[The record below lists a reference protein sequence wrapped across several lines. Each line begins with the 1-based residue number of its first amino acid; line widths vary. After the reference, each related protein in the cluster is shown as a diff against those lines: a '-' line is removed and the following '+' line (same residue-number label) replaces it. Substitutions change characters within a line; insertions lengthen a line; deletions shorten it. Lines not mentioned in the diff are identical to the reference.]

1 MSRFFL
7 FLLFSLLIFRETFSQ
22 NRHALLIGINEYEA
36 KSTTPAVY
44 ANNRNNGS
52 SNWRNLEGCINDIQ
66 AVKQIIEVRYGFQKE
81 HIKTLLNAQAT
92 HQSIIEELRKLKE
105 KVKIGDVIFFY
116 YSGHG
121 SQVKN
126 SLSYDGTGKDQT
138 IVPSDFYDIR
148 NKELAKIFNEIM
160 DKIGDSGKLTVI
172 FDSCHS
178 GGIARGKLSNK
189 EPKTKDLPD
198 VDVDFKDASEYP
210 KIEDRGALVFSA
222 AQRDQPA
229 KETNDEAGEAIG
241 AFSYAFM
248 QALRVS
254 PINESA
260 ERLFMR
266 MNILLKAS
274 NLYQDPILGGNGVR
288 RKQGIFGENTE
299 LLKGKTIIPLIQ
311 AKSKREI
318 FLQGGIELA
327 LNVGTVLS
335 KIQTKDSVFIKI
347 LEVNGIGKSLAE
359 VIRGDFKNLSAGDL
373 FEVTQFSIPDKPN
386 LKVMIPSSNFSED
399 ELIVQTKDFIELSKN
414 GYFHVITD
422 PISEVPEVV
431 IQYHQNQWQ
440 INQAKNPTWEI
451 LPNLSTEVLKNKVSK
466 GSKILLQLPA
476 LKSLIQNIRLGN
488 NSVNNAIEIIKDPS
502 KADYTLIGI
511 MKDTL
516 KYAWVKT
523 DFIGTEGNGITPP
536 RSSFFS
542 QNTATADSLT
552 EYALRLGRIN
562 AWINLASPPQED
574 FAFPYQ
580 LGLKNRDKNYVY
592 TSTETVFDQERMS
605 LVLKSDSTALR
616 NWNQKKRFCY
626 VFIIDTKGKTT
637 LLYPHKNLGS
647 ELFPLRNAPFPL
659 EEPLKVNFKISEPF
673 GLDTYFLLTTE
684 TPIQDVSIFEAD
696 GVLTRGEK
704 KNDNPLSKILRNV
717 GSRSRGTT
725 LEAPMTWSIQ
735 KLMVVSEKRPQ

>member
-1 MSRFFL
+1 MKEFFL
-7 FLLFSLLIFRETFSQ
+7 FLLIFWLNSSSLFSQ

-36 KSTTPAVY
+36 KPSTPTAY
-44 ANNRNNGS
+44 AINRNNGGAK
-52 SNWRNLEGCINDIQ
+52 WRNLEGCVNDIQ
-66 AVKQIIEVRYGFQKE
+66 AVTQIITLRYGFQKE
-81 HIKTLLNAQAT
+81 NIKTLFNAQAT
-92 HQSIIEELRKLKE
+92 HQSIIEEIRKLKE
-105 KVKIGDVIFFY
+105 KVKIGDVVFFY

-126 SLSYDGTGKDQT
+126 SLSYDGTGIDQT

-160 DKIGDSGKLTVI
+160 DKIGDSGKLTLI

-178 GGIARGKLSNK
+178 GGIARGKSSNK
-189 EPKTKDLPD
+189 EPKTRDLP
-198 VDVDFKDASEYP
+198 VVEVDFKDASEYP
-210 KIEDRGALVFSA
+210 KIEDRGALIFSA

-229 KETNDEAGEAIG
+229 KETNDEVGEAIG
-241 AFSYAFM
+241 AFSYSFI
-248 QALRVS
+248 QALRVA

-274 NLYQDPILGGNGVR
+274 NLYQDPILGGNILR
-288 RKQGIFGENTE
+288 KKQGIFGENTE
-299 LLKGKTIIPLIQ
+299 LLKGKTIIPIIQ

-318 FLQGGIELA
+318 MLQGGIELA

-347 LEVNGIGKSLAE
+347 LAVNGIGKSLAE
-359 VIRGDFKNLSAGDL
+359 VVRGDLKNITAGDL
-373 FEVTQFSIPDKPN
+373 FEVTQFAVPDKPN
-386 LKVMIPSSNFSED
+386 LKVMIPSSNFTEND
-399 ELIVQTKDFIELSKN
+399 LVTQTKDFVGLSEK
-414 GYFHVITD
+414 GYFNIIRD
-422 PISEVPEVV
+422 PIIEIPDFI

-440 INQAKNPTWEI
+440 VNQAKNPKWEI
-451 LPNLSTEVLKNKVSK
+451 LPNLSSEVLKNKISK
-466 GSKILLQLPA
+466 GANVLLQLPA
-476 LKSLIQNIRLGN
+476 VKTLIQNIKLGN
-488 NSVNNAIEIIKDPS
+488 NSVNNAIEIINDPS
-502 KADYTLIGI
+502 KADYTLMGI

-523 DFIGTEGNGITPP
+523 DFIGTKGNGITPP
-536 RSSFFS
+536 KTDFFS
-542 QNTATADSLT
+542 QNNATADSLT

-562 AWINLASPPQED
+562 AWINLESPPQED

-580 LGLKNRDKNYVY
+580 LGLKNRDKGYVY
-592 TSTETVFDQERMS
+592 TATQKVFDQERMT
-605 LVLKSDSTALR
+605 LVLKTDSVALR

-626 VFIIDTKGKTT
+626 VFIIDMKGKTT

-647 ELFPLRNAPFPL
+647 ELFPLRNAPFSL
-659 EEPLKVNFKISEPF
+659 EEPLKVNFRISEPF

-684 TPIQDVSIFEAD
+684 TPIQDVSIFEVD
-696 GVLTRGEK
+696 GVLTRGDK
-704 KNDNPLSKILRNV
+704 KTDSPLSKILRNV

-725 LEAPMTWSIQ
+725 LEAPMNWSFQ
-735 KLMVVSEKRPQ
+735 KLMVMSEKRPQ